1 MASNS
6 VQASCRGPS
15 ASRFRRKGLITTTSA
30 PQIAHFVPAHGRH
43 ARCSMHSWRAS
54 APPHAGPTPRKDGPP
69 RSLLVSDD
77 EELGS
82 LQTRAAGRRKARGE
96 RGVCQPRLA
105 RAHARNRSVDME
117 HIGARSTGI
126 AIGSPLC
133 RGWIGFCSDLMS
145 FAFLYAPAPILYVS
159 HSIEFMTLMRSWMP
173 PFVTT
178 PDTLRAP
185 PLAAMET
192 PEQS

>member
-1 MASNS
+1 M
-6 VQASCRGPS
+6 
-15 ASRFRRKGLITTTSA
+15 
-30 PQIAHFVPAHGRH
+30 RH
-43 ARCSMHSWRAS
+43 KSHTLFLRMDGMHDVCSMCAQLERAS
-54 APPHAGPTPRKDGPP
+54 APPHAGPTPRKDAPP

-82 LQTRAAGRRKARGE
+82 LQTRAAGRRKAREE
-96 RGVCQPRLA
+96 RGVCQPARLA
-105 RAHARNRSVDME
+105 RARAQQVGRHME